1 MSQVLAYPV
10 PTKGL
15 NTNQE
20 PTAFSDAFSPFLK
33 NVYVDL
39 TKCRKRRGISQIGGR
54 ALPLSGIGMKLITY
68 VDARGNRHE
77 IALTT
82 TSAFK
87 YNGTTDS
94 WDDITPGVQLADGG
108 TNWVSGTG
116 TDTADSVSDTTL
128 IPGDEPGGAA
138 LFFDCAAD
146 VADTDILAH
155 LVINPAVNLSAYTEI
170 RLWVYSVDVD
180 LDIGALE
187 IVITENADGTKGG
200 VEVIATN
207 TVDIVR
213 NIWTRVAITVDLSSI
228 DGAQSI
234 AVYSNHA
241 TQFDALDLY
250 IDDVIVVSPFTGA
263 ASNLWSYSLAT
274 DTNEFG
280 NNGGMALVISNGVD
294 DLQYFEGQSSDKFQ
308 LLVHAS
314 GASNTDVIAEF
325 WNHFMLL
332 NWNDGSQN
340 VKSLLYSAAGNID
353 DHTSANAGANTLTDT
368 IGQILNALKLGSSLI
383 IYSEDTI
390 TVGRYYGGL
399 TIFTFPTLVFGT
411 GIVSANAVLSIA
423 NVHLILGNDQK
434 VYAYY
439 GDTDLVPI
447 GEVIEDSLFAALDVS
462 KKVHIVS
469 GLDAGKYKV
478 HFFIPGSGASSY
490 ASTSYC
496 FNYRQSRLSWEF
508 HDFSKT
514 VKGFGSVQASFDWYC
529 DEAPMKDLYCD
540 WTALYCDESSG
551 QLGYELPAFV
561 SDDGYVYKLDEAS
574 DGKDDDI
581 DIAFELWTPE
591 FIVSAEEQIGRWV
604 WFSFQGYSSVAIS
617 TVTVQYTTDR
627 GDSWTEITDSPVSLN
642 QRWTTH
648 RLPIDVVNRRIMFRF
663 LQTSNKDVQLR
674 GLFKCAVE
682 PQPERD

>member
-1 MSQVLAYPV
+1 MGQVLAYPV

-39 TKCRKRRGISQIGGR
+39 TKCRKRRGISQIGSSS
-54 ALPLSGIGMKLITY
+54 LPLSGTGMKLITY

-82 TSAFK
+82 TRVYK
-87 YNGTTDS
+87 YDGTDDE
-94 WDDITPGVQLADGG
+94 WDDITPSEVLSSADSGWTAGTSVTLAHDATVKKEGTASAKLTMDAERSDGDKLVYEDFSAIDITDRNAIG
-108 TNWVSGTG
+108 FWFRS
-116 TDTADSVSDTTL
+116 DTALASGAIEIVVSEDANGAKTNGVTVAIDTAVLKDTWYYF
-128 IPGDEPGGAA
+128 IV
-138 LFFDCAAD
+138 AAD
-146 VADTDILAH
+146 
-155 LVINPAVNLSAYTEI
+155 LSAMNAVVSI
-170 RLWVYSVDVD
+170 GVY
-180 LDIGALE
+180 A
-187 IVITENADGTKGG
+187 NATIIETL
-200 VEVIATN
+200 VM
-207 TVDIVR
+207 
-213 NIWTRVAITVDLSSI
+213 
-228 DGAQSI
+228 
-234 AVYSNHA
+234 
-241 TQFDALDLY
+241 Y
-250 IDDVIVVSPFTGA
+250 IDDVKAHTLFTGGDT
-263 ASNLWSYSLAT
+263 NLWSYSLAT

-294 DLQYFEGQSSDKFQ
+294 DLQYFEGQSGDKFQ
-308 LLVHAS
+308 VLVHAS
-314 GASNTDVIAEF
+314 GVSNTDVVAEF
-325 WNHFMLL
+325 WNHLMFL
-332 NWNDGSQN
+332 NFNDGNQN
-340 VKSLLYSAAGNID
+340 VKSLLYAAAGNVD
-353 DHTSANAGANTLTDT
+353 DHTSDNAGANTLTDT

-399 TIFTFPTLVFGT
+399 TIFTFPTLIFGT
-411 GIVSANAVLSIA
+411 GVVSANAIMSIA

-447 GEVIEDSLFAALDVS
+447 GEVIEDGLFAALDVS

-478 HFFIPGSGASSY
+478 HFFIPGSGESDY
-490 ASTSYC
+490 ASMSFC

-514 VKGFGSVQASFDWYC
+514 VKGFGSVLAAFDWYC
-529 DEAPMKDLYCD
+529 DEDPMQDVYCD
-540 WTALYCDESSG
+540 ETALFCDESSG
-551 QLGYELPAFV
+551 QLGYELPAFI

-574 DGKDDDI
+574 DGQDDDV

-591 FIVSAEEQIGRWV
+591 FMVSAEEQIGRWV
-604 WFSFQGYSSVAIS
+604 WFSFQGYSSVISS

-642 QRWTTH
+642 QEWTTH
-648 RLPIDVVNRRIMFRF
+648 RLPIDVVDRRIMFRF

-674 GLFKCAVE
+674 GLFKCSVE
-682 PQPERD
+682 PQPARD

>member
-1 MSQVLAYPV
+1 MSQILVYPV

-39 TKCRKRRGISQIGGR
+39 TKCRKRRGISQIGSSS
-54 ALPLSGIGMKLITY
+54 LPLSGVGMKMITY

-82 TSAFK
+82 TRA
-87 YNGTTDS
+87 YLYDGTNDE
-94 WDDITPGVQLADGG
+94 WDDITPSEVL
-108 TNWVSGTG
+108 SS
-116 TDTADSVSDTTL
+116 ADSGWTTAGDVIVSHDTVVKKEGTASVKMVMDAEHTDGEKL
-128 IPGDEPGGAA
+128 MYEDFSAIDITDRNAIGFWFRSSDELPSGA
-138 LFFDCAAD
+138 
-146 VADTDILAH
+146 V
-155 LVINPAVNLSAYTEI
+155 
-170 RLWVYSVDVD
+170 
-180 LDIGALE
+180 E
-187 IVITENADGTKGG
+187 IVVSENANGSKTNG
-200 VEVIATN
+200 VT
-207 TVDIVR
+207 
-213 NIWTRVAITVDLSSI
+213 VAIDKASGKGVWHYFIIPVDLSAMNAVISI
-228 DGAQSI
+228 GIYA
-234 AVYSNHA
+234 NA
-241 TQFDALDLY
+241 TLASGLEIH
-250 IDDVIVVSPFTGA
+250 IDDVKAHVIFAGG

-294 DLQYFEGQSSDKFQ
+294 DLQYFEGQSDDKFQ

-314 GASNTDVIAEF
+314 GASHTDVVAEF

-332 NWNDGSQN
+332 NFNDGDQN

-353 DHTSANAGANTLTDT
+353 DHTSDNAGANTLTDT

-411 GIVSANAVLSIA
+411 GVVAANAVLSIA

-439 GDTDLVPI
+439 GDTDMVPI
-447 GEVIEDSLFAALDVS
+447 GEAIEDGLFAALDVS

-478 HFFIPGSGASSY
+478 HFFIPGSGESDY
-490 ASTSYC
+490 ASMSYC
-496 FNYRQSRLSWEF
+496 FNYRQSHLSWEF

-514 VKGFGSVQASFDWYC
+514 VKGFGSVLAAFDWYC
-529 DEAPMKDLYCD
+529 DEDPMKDVFCD
-540 WTALYCDESSG
+540 ETALYCDDSSG
-551 QLGYELPAFV
+551 QLGYELPAFI

-574 DGKDDDI
+574 DGKDDDV

-604 WFSFQGYSSVAIS
+604 WFSFQGYSGVINS
-617 TVTVQYTTDR
+617 TVTVQYSTDR

-648 RLPIDVVNRRIMFRF
+648 RLPIDVVNRRIIFRF

-682 PQPERD
+682 PQSERD